1 MSRFTTRLG
10 AGALTLSLLALGTES
25 ALATSKMLSDAKKAG
40 MPAKN
45 CQYCHTQ
52 AMPKKESFKP
62 DDLNDRGKFLMTD
75 MQTRNLKKID
85 IQKLNDFP
93 GGKEQK

>member
-1 MSRFTTRLG
+1 MRVAFRVTVAALVLSVAPVSG
-10 AGALTLSLLALGTES
+10 AWATPQMLA
-25 ALATSKMLSDAKKAG
+25 DAKKAG

-52 AMPKKESFKP
+52 AMPKKETFKP
-62 DDLNDRGKFLMTD
+62 DELNDRGKFLMTD
-75 MQTRNLKKID
+75 MQTRNLKKAD
-85 IQKLNDFP
+85 LDKLKDFP

>member
-1 MSRFTTRLG
+1 MRVVIRGLV
-10 AGALTLSLLALGTES
+10 AS
-25 ALATSKMLSDAKKAG
+25 ALLSAVFPVVHAWATPQMLVNAKKAG

-45 CQYCHTQ
+45 CQYCHTV

-62 DDLNDRGKFLMTD
+62 DELNDRGKFLLTD
-75 MQTRNLKKID
+75 MQQRKLKAAD
-85 IQKLNDFP
+85 IEKLKDFP

>member
-1 MSRFTTRLG
+1 MGVAIRATIV
-10 AGALTLSLLALGTES
+10 AIVLSLVPCSGVWAS
-25 ALATSKMLSDAKKAG
+25 SQMLSDAKKAG

-52 AMPKKESFKP
+52 AMPKKETFKP
-62 DDLNDRGKFLMTD
+62 DDLNDRGKFLLND
-75 MQTRNLKKID
+75 MQTRGLNAPDMKKLD
-85 IQKLNDFP
+85 DFP

>member
-1 MSRFTTRLG
+1 MHVLIRSLVAT
-10 AGALTLSLLALGTES
+10 ALLPVAFPV
-25 ALATSKMLSDAKKAG
+25 AAAWATPQFFVDAKKAG

-45 CQYCHTQ
+45 CQYCHTI
-52 AMPKKESFKP
+52 AIPKKETFKP
-62 DDLNDRGKFLMTD
+62 DQLNDRGKFLLTE
-75 MQTRNLKKID
+75 MQQRKLNVVD

>member
-1 MSRFTTRLG
+1 MTLATRTIVG
-10 AGALTLSLLALGTES
+10 GALLSLALSAGT
-25 ALATSKMLSDAKKAG
+25 AWATVQMLSEAKKAG

-45 CQYCHTQ
+45 CQYCHSE

-62 DDLNDRGKFLMTD
+62 ETLNDRGKFLMTD
-75 MQTRNLKKID
+75 MQTRGLKAPDVK
-85 IQKLNDFP
+85 KLEDYP

>member
-1 MSRFTTRLG
+1 MHVVTRATVAAVAFFLVPVSG
-10 AGALTLSLLALGTES
+10 AW
-25 ALATSKMLSDAKKAG
+25 ATSQMLADAKKAG

-45 CQYCHTQ
+45 CQYCHSQ
-52 AMPKKESFKP
+52 AMPKKETFKP

-85 IQKLNDFP
+85 IDKLKDFP

>member
-1 MSRFTTRLG
+1 MRVAFRATVAALVLSVAPVSG
-10 AGALTLSLLALGTES
+10 AW
-25 ALATSKMLSDAKKAG
+25 ATSQMLADAKKAG

-45 CQYCHTQ
+45 CQYCHMQ

-62 DDLNDRGKFLMTD
+62 DELNDRGKFLMTD
-75 MQTRNLKKID
+75 MQTRSLKKVD
-85 IQKLNDFP
+85 LDKLKDFP

>member
-1 MSRFTTRLG
+1 MRVVTRAIAAAVVLSFVPVSG
-10 AGALTLSLLALGTES
+10 AW
-25 ALATSKMLSDAKKAG
+25 ATSQMLSDAKKAG

>member
-1 MSRFTTRLG
+1 MRVAIRATVAAVVLSLVPLSG
-10 AGALTLSLLALGTES
+10 AGATSQMLA
-25 ALATSKMLSDAKKAG
+25 DAKKAG

-62 DDLNDRGKFLMTD
+62 DELNDRGKFLMTD
-75 MQTRNLKKID
+75 MQTRNLKKVD
-85 IQKLNDFP
+85 LDKLKDFP

>member
-1 MSRFTTRLG
+1 MRVAIRVSV
-10 AGALTLSLLALGTES
+10 AAVVLSLVPVSGAW
-25 ALATSKMLSDAKKAG
+25 ATSQMLADAKKAG

-52 AMPKKESFKP
+52 ATPKKESFKP
-62 DDLNDRGKFLMTD
+62 DELNDRGKFLMTD
-75 MQTRNLKKID
+75 MQTRNFKKVD
-85 IQKLNDFP
+85 IQKLKDFP

>member
-1 MSRFTTRLG
+1 MRVAIRVIV
-10 AGALTLSLLALGTES
+10 AAVVLSLVPVSGAW
-25 ALATSKMLSDAKKAG
+25 ATSQMLADAKKAG

-52 AMPKKESFKP
+52 ATPKKESFKP
-62 DDLNDRGKFLMTD
+62 DELNDRGKFLMTD
-75 MQTRNLKKID
+75 MQTRNLKKVD
-85 IQKLNDFP
+85 IQKLKDFP

>member
-1 MSRFTTRLG
+1 MRVAIRATVAAVVLSLVPLSG
-10 AGALTLSLLALGTES
+10 AGATSQMLA
-25 ALATSKMLSDAKKAG
+25 DAKKAG

-62 DDLNDRGKFLMTD
+62 DELNDRGKFLMTD
-75 MQTRNLKKID
+75 MQTRNLKKVD
-85 IQKLNDFP
+85 LDKLKDFR

>member
-1 MSRFTTRLG
+1 MRVVIRGLV
-10 AGALTLSLLALGTES
+10 AS
-25 ALATSKMLSDAKKAG
+25 ALLSAAFPIAHAWATPQMLVGAKKAG

-45 CQYCHTQ
+45 CQYCHTV

-62 DDLNDRGKFLMTD
+62 DELNDRGKFLFTD
-75 MQTRNLKKID
+75 MQQRKLKAAD
-85 IQKLNDFP
+85 VEKLKDFP

>member
-1 MSRFTTRLG
+1 MRVATR
-10 AGALTLSLLALGTES
+10 ATVAAVVLSLVPVSGAW
-25 ALATSKMLSDAKKAG
+25 ATSQMLADAKKAG

-62 DDLNDRGKFLMTD
+62 DDLNERGKFLMTD
-75 MQTRNLKKID
+75 MQTRNLKKADID
-85 IQKLNDFP
+85 KLKDFP

>member
-1 MSRFTTRLG
+1 MRIVSRTSVAVVL
-10 AGALTLSLLALGTES
+10 LSLVPVSGAW
-25 ALATSKMLSDAKKAG
+25 ATSQMLSEAKKAG

-45 CQYCHTQ
+45 CQYCHTE

-62 DDLNDRGKFLMTD
+62 EALNDRGKFLMTD
-75 MQTRNLKKID
+75 MQTRSLKAVD
-85 IQKLNDFP
+85 IQKLKDFP